1 MPNRVK
7 KKGKYE
13 FRFYD
18 YNELEVATL
27 VIQKQ
32 VGEKINEAI
41 PIFFKYLSDRR

>member
-7 KKGKYE
+7 KKKSAKYE

-32 VGEKINEAI
+32 VGEKINEE
-41 PIFFKYLSDRR
+41 L